1 MRICVQVWVKAEQDS
16 QGLLYFSGDSDSD
29 ISKGLCA
36 VLCACLSGKRA
47 QDVMDIEP
55 EIVQAL
61 ELDTN
66 VRKKILLCEMEYQK

>member
-1 MRICVQVWVKAEQDS
+1 MQVWIKAEQDGK
-16 QGLLYFSGDSDSD
+16 GLLHFSGDSDSD

-47 QDVMDIEP
+47 QDIMDVEP

-66 VRKKILLCEMEYQK
+66 VRKALFHNK